1 MDNKSH
7 KRTKMILRAVGLVLI
22 IGGITLTIIG
32 FMHFGDFDSKLFML
46 TMAGLPCT
54 GVGIGLTLSSF
65 SQNIARYVKNE
76 QVPVLNE
83 FAQDISPAVQT
94 YAASV
99 KDGLTADA
107 KTACECG
114 ASNDSTAKFCSN
126 CGKALQKACVSC
138 GKQLTMQD
146 KFCPECGTKIE

>member
-7 KRTKMILRAVGLVLI
+7 KRTKMILRAVGLVLLV
-22 IGGITLTIIG
+22 GGITLTIIG
-32 FMHFGDFDSKLFML
+32 FMHFGDFDNNLFML

-54 GVGIGLTLSSF
+54 GVGIGLTVFSF
-65 SQNIARYVKNE
+65 SQEISRYTKNE

-83 FAQDISPAVQT
+83 LAQDISPAIQT

-99 KDGLTADA
+99 KEGFTSEP
-107 KTACECG
+107 KTVCECG
-114 ASNDSTAKFCSN
+114 ASNDSNAKFCSN

>member
-7 KRTKMILRAVGLVLI
+7 KRTKMILRAVGLVLLV
-22 IGGITLTIIG
+22 GGITLTIIG
-32 FMHFGDFDSKLFML
+32 FMHFGDFDSNLFML
-46 TMAGLPCT
+46 IMIGLPCLII
-54 GVGIGLTLSSF
+54 GIGLTVFSF
-65 SQNIARYVKNE
+65 LQEISRYTKNE
-76 QVPVLNE
+76 QVPIINE
-83 FAQDISPAVQT
+83 HAQDISPAIQT

-99 KDGLTADA
+99 KEGFTGDP
-107 KTACECG
+107 KTVCECG

>member
-1 MDNKSH
+1 MDNRH
-7 KRTKMILRAVGLVLI
+7 KRTKMILRAVGLVLLV
-22 IGGITLTIIG
+22 GGITLTIIG
-32 FMHFGDFDSKLFML
+32 FMHFGDFDSNLFML
-46 TMAGLPCT
+46 TLAGLPCT
-54 GVGIGLTLSSF
+54 GGGIGLTLSSF

-76 QVPVLNE
+76 QIPVLNE
-83 FAQDISPAVQT
+83 LAQDISPAVQT

-99 KDGLTADA
+99 KEGFTADE
-107 KTACECG
+107 KTVCECG

-146 KFCPECGTKIE
+146 KFCPECGTKVE